1 MIYNMSGHYLNV
13 ALQLSIDDYVPTTS
27 LIQQLAPLIIL
38 VVLVLAAII
47 LLIVGWAYKKGK
59 KNQAHEA
66 YVKSLEE
73 KVKEKKK

>member
-1 MIYNMSGHYLNV
+1 MPI
-13 ALQLSIDDYVPTTS
+13 TS

-38 VVLVLAAII
+38 IVLVLAAII
-47 LLIVGWAYKKGK
+47 LLIVGWAYKNGK

-73 KVKEKKK
+73 KVNKKNDIILETGKAFKV